1 MLLFVLSNLDSDVSI
16 ILLEVESTNYNL
28 FM

>member
-16 ILLEVESTNYNL
+16 IFLEVESTNYNL
-28 FM
+28 FL

>member
-1 MLLFVLSNLDSDVSI
+1 MLPFVLSNLDSDVSI

-28 FM
+28 LL

>member
-1 MLLFVLSNLDSDVSI
+1 MLRFVLSNLDSDVSI